1 MKWVFLF
8 LSCLPAVH
16 AASLGEVKSLYL
28 LPMSQGL
35 DQYLASRLTSSQV
48 LPVVVDPKAAD
59 AVVTDRLGPAFEARL
74 EELYPRPEP
83 GAKPEEAVA
92 KAEDAAAQAAKAAKD
107 DKDEK
112 KGDTKKGD
120 ADKDEKETA
129 PKDIIRGSSP
139 GGSSFGR
146 GKGNIFI
153 VDVATRQILWSTHE
167 PAEDA
172 SPQSMHR
179 AAERIVR
186 DFKKALTGKTK

>member
-8 LSCLPAVH
+8 LSCLPAVD

-48 LPVVVDPKAAD
+48 LPVVADPKAAD

-83 GAKPEEAVA
+83 PAKPEEP
-92 KAEDAAAQAAKAAKD
+92 AASQPKD
-107 DKDEK
+107 DKKKDE
-112 KGDTKKGD
+112 
-120 ADKDEKETA
+120 ADKEKDDKEAA
-129 PKDIIRGSSP
+129 PKEIIRGSSL

-146 GKGNIFI
+146 GRGNIFI

-172 SPQSMHR
+172 TPEAMHR
-179 AAERIVR
+179 AAERIAREV
-186 DFKKALTGKTK
+186 KKALTGKSK